1 MVGIEKLLKIQVRIY
16 DYVANISAVLRNE
29 TLGKEATLYTR
40 LPTGRLRCTA
50 CARFCEIPEGKVG
63 LCGVRGVLD
72 NKLRLF
78 VYGRV
83 IAGHIDPIEKK
94 PVTHYMP
101 GTDIFSIST
110 TGCNWLCQYCQNYD
124 ISQRRK
130 VEGAA

>member
-1 MVGIEKLLKIQVRIY
+1 ML
-16 DYVANISAVLRNE
+16 SNE
-29 TLGKEATLYTR
+29 ILGKEATLYTR

-63 LCGVRGVLD
+63 LCGIRGVLD

-94 PVTHYMP
+94 PVPQFFPLPRLGVIGFANTARI
-101 GTDIFSIST
+101 TIFRS
-110 TGCNWLCQYCQNYD
+110 D
-124 ISQRRK
+124 VR
-130 VEGAA
+130 